1 MKYKMK
7 SDETALCHS
16 LIGNIVFLSQWLKI
30 SVHLA
35 IDNILD
41 LSNMAF
47 LKVDFTEDELKH
59 REVKQLA
66 VGCTASW

>member
-1 MKYKMK
+1 M
-7 SDETALCHS
+7 AH
-16 LIGNIVFLSQWLKI
+16 KI

-41 LSNMAF
+41 LLNMAF

-59 REVKQLA
+59 GEVKQLA
-66 VGCTASW
+66 LGCTASW